1 MTTTLSL
8 DFGSMLATL
17 SGSPVKL
24 TRAEWVLLAVLRQ
37 AQGRPVPR
45 EMINDQMGTA
55 PTSRSPDTHIASLRR
70 KLGGGLIRTV
80 HGVGWAAKSELL
92 ACAASASGQEPDYS
106 I

>member
-1 MTTTLSL
+1 MHTTLSL

-17 SGSPVKL
+17 SGSPMKL
-24 TRAEWVLLAVLRQ
+24 TRGEWIVLAVLRQ

-45 EMINDQMGTA
+45 ETINAQAGTG

-92 ACAASASGQEPDYS
+92 ACAASVSVQEPDYS